1 MSEMR
6 QTFAALLLAFMA
18 FVGIGVLGACA
29 QSVGESGTI
38 APPDTTAPVITQPVT
53 TSTQTDS
60 TAAAGTYS
68 EDYKQ
73 GMLQGLMMGF
83 TMQLLMCDAQYN
95 QTAAEEYNSRVD
107 EFNQVISQVFG
118 SEATEDMYL
127 QPLNMTALE
136 ELYAAQQ
143 QAASQ
148 TAQ

>member
-83 TMQLLMCDAQYN
+83 TMQLLMCDAQ
-95 QTAAEEYNSRVD
+95 
-107 EFNQVISQVFG
+107 
-118 SEATEDMYL
+118 
-127 QPLNMTALE
+127 
-136 ELYAAQQ
+136 
-143 QAASQ
+143 
-148 TAQ
+148 